1 MWDTYFF
8 VYVYFMDELALFC
21 DTSLLLLLIFMFLMV
36 QNKIK
41 MNIGD
46 LIFVTSLSV
55 ILVIMYSGENNL
67 SQFSASALPAYDKG
81 KYFVNI
87 QDDSENELG
96 APTSS
101 LGQNSTTGS
110 TNQTVSGLTDDGTTN
125 GAMSNDTGEKNS
137 AQGPTNS
144 LDEGTTN
151 GAMSNDTGEEN
162 LNQTSESPS
171 SSSAESQ
178 SSQNANQSVES
189 QNQLQ
194 ANQSTEIQNN
204 PQIKINNTQTNNIQ
218 LQQRLESLIIER
230 EGEKPIPLEEQKR
243 IETRDVI
250 VVKEHK
256 ALTGPNCRTGN
267 VLSGASNEKDLRV
280 LSECQD
286 AIGVVKHTKKMDDG
300 DYKFFLEVDKKYD
313 FLLNDKNREKTDGFL
328 VVEIVPKDQNIAGV
342 YLPKS
347 GDQVHIWGA
356 WVTDKPKGWHEIH
369 PAWKVVKQ

>member
-1 MWDTYFF
+1 
-8 VYVYFMDELALFC
+8 
-21 DTSLLLLLIFMFLMV
+21 MFLMV
-36 QNKIK
+36 QIKIK

-46 LIFVTSLSV
+46 LFLVTLLSV
-55 ILVIMYSGENNL
+55 ILVIVYSAENNL

-87 QDDSENELG
+87 QDDTENELG
-96 APTSS
+96 APASS

-110 TNQTVSGLTDDGTTN
+110 TNQTVSGLTDESTTN
-125 GAMSNDTGEKNS
+125 GAV
-137 AQGPTNS
+137 
-144 LDEGTTN
+144 
-151 GAMSNDTGEEN
+151 SNDTGEEN
-162 LNQTSESPS
+162 LNQTSESS
-171 SSSAESQ
+171 SSTSAESQ
-178 SSQNANQSVES
+178 SSQNASQSVES

-194 ANQSTEIQNN
+194 ANQSTEIQNQIQNN
-204 PQIKINNTQTNNIQ
+204 PQININNTQTNNIQ
-218 LQQRLESLIIER
+218 LEQRLDSLIIER

-250 VVKEHK
+250 VIKEHK
-256 ALTGPNCRTGN
+256 ALTGTNCRTDN

-286 AIGVVKHTKKMDDG
+286 VIGIVKHTKKMDDG
-300 DYKFFLEVDKKYD
+300 DYKFFLDVDKKYD